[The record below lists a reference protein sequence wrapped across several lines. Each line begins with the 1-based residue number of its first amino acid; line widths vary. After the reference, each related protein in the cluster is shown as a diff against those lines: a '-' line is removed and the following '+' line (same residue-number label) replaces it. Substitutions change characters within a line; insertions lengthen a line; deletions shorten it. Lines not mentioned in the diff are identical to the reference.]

1 MNTINVSACDNELY
15 IVAVLLKSSKESTDN
30 LSNQLCH
37 IQSGGNNK
45 VAVKIDIEVGN
56 YEQYPTYN
64 GVTKPLN
71 IHSKVKL
78 PKGVYNIL
86 AVAIDWGGGRNIGV
100 KINSGKLF
108 GTDGY
113 KSGPFDVGVYQ
124 VNEGKVLGKITV
136 K

>member
-1 MNTINVSACDNELY
+1 MSTKYKATMPDTGYFVTIT
-15 IVAVLLKSSKESTDN
+15 IVGCCGHGLQIHA
-30 LSNQLCH
+30 
-37 IQSGGNNK
+37 IG
-45 VAVKIDIEVGN
+45 
-56 YEQYPTYN
+56 
-64 GVTKPLN
+64 N